1 MNCKDSSNEYRG
13 RMRSKLFAWHVQHL
27 RRIHK
32 HVGSPYLTH
41 VLVDVLICLAVIYG
55 GMRWP
60 AVVPPRTWAL
70 LVPRVVMHRYLVMS
84 DPIQPMQ
91 MHRIDRKR
99 LDHDR
104 ELWTLKRYMQWLIVN
119 HAYIFPT
126 VLTVYLAVLLIDQT
140 YVFDLQVTWRY
151 LLIDQTLLLGIV
163 IGSGVL
169 TVRGEE
175 QRAVYETV
183 VHSRALAYLY
193 VLLAGTLSLLGT
205 WIIMQQV
212 ADLGRIWPVIAI
224 LAGVLIWM
232 VGMLL
237 REEEERGKE

>member
-1 MNCKDSSNEYRG
+1 M
-13 RMRSKLFAWHVQHL
+13 
-27 RRIHK
+27 
-32 HVGSPYLTH
+32 
-41 VLVDVLICLAVIYG
+41 
-55 GMRWP
+55 
-60 AVVPPRTWAL
+60 
-70 LVPRVVMHRYLVMS
+70 
-84 DPIQPMQ
+84 
-91 MHRIDRKR
+91 
-99 LDHDR
+99 
-104 ELWTLKRYMQWLIVN
+104 
-119 HAYIFPT
+119 
-126 VLTVYLAVLLIDQT
+126 LLIDQT

-212 ADLGRIWPVIAI
+212 ADLGRI
-224 LAGVLIWM
+224 
-232 VGMLL
+232 
-237 REEEERGKE
+237 